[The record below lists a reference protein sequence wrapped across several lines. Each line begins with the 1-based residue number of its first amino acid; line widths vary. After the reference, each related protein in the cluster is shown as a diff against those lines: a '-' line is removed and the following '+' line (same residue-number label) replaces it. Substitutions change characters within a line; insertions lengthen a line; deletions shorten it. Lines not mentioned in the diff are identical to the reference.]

1 MNTTVNNQH
10 PSFKGYPLGFWFVS
24 VLQVFERFSY
34 YGMRGLL
41 ILYLASSA
49 IKGGLGLD
57 TAAAAVLYAN
67 FTMFAYF
74 SPLLGG
80 YIADNFWGKRKTFF
94 IGSIF
99 IVGGLFVLFVAQG
112 KPMVMVALGLMII
125 GNGFWKP
132 NITSIVGDFYDNNDP
147 RKDGAYSIF
156 YTFINIGAFF
166 SPLICG
172 TLAEK
177 TFAVTKGTEVISYGY
192 KYGFLA
198 AGIGMLIGTILYIL
212 FAKKA
217 LGEVGTFNK
226 KAALE
231 KRQAKKASAEA
242 KKEALTEKE
251 KKGVLA
257 IFVLSFF
264 VILFWAGFEQAGSSL
279 TLYTN
284 DFINRDV
291 GGFVIPTSWF
301 QSINPFLCV
310 VLGPL
315 FAILFVKLSKRPQG
329 DIPTATKM
337 GYGLILLGIGFALMV
352 GAVLQRGG
360 NSADVAIKANILWL
374 LGAYTL
380 HTVGEMFLSPVGL
393 SMVSKLA
400 PKQIAALMMGVWL
413 TATGLGNYLAG
424 MAAALVETWG
434 ALQVFGFVAVV
445 TIAGGILLCLIS
457 PLFDKVMPA
466 HKHVA

>member
-10 PSFKGYPLGFWFVS
+10 PSFKGYPMGFWFVS
-24 VLQVFERFSY
+24 LLQVFERFSY

-57 TAAAAVLYAN
+57 TATASVIYAN

-80 YIADNFWGKRKTFF
+80 YIADNLWGKRKTFF

-99 IVGGLFVLFVAQG
+99 IAGGMFVLFAAQG

-132 NITSIVGDFYDNNDP
+132 NITSIVGDFYGNNDP
-147 RKDGAYSIF
+147 RKDGAFSIF

-166 SPLICG
+166 APLICG

-212 FAKKA
+212 FANKV

-226 KAALE
+226 QAALE
-231 KRQAKKASAEA
+231 
-242 KKEALTEKE
+242 
-251 KKGVLA
+251 
-257 IFVLSFF
+257 
-264 VILFWAGFEQAGSSL
+264 
-279 TLYTN
+279 
-284 DFINRDV
+284 
-291 GGFVIPTSWF
+291 
-301 QSINPFLCV
+301 
-310 VLGPL
+310 
-315 FAILFVKLSKRPQG
+315 
-329 DIPTATKM
+329 
-337 GYGLILLGIGFALMV
+337 
-352 GAVLQRGG
+352 
-360 NSADVAIKANILWL
+360 
-374 LGAYTL
+374 
-380 HTVGEMFLSPVGL
+380 
-393 SMVSKLA
+393 
-400 PKQIAALMMGVWL
+400 
-413 TATGLGNYLAG
+413 
-424 MAAALVETWG
+424 
-434 ALQVFGFVAVV
+434 
-445 TIAGGILLCLIS
+445 
-457 PLFDKVMPA
+457 
-466 HKHVA
+466 